1 MVQNQLG
8 QIPNVFDSL
17 SLSDTSSNAMATMA
31 TTALSANERFQ
42 HDWPGATP
50 GVLETRPDATA
61 AIAARL
67 GASYLAASEARQ
79 TVLSGHYLCIF
90 VPSGSKRYAAD
101 LQPAP
106 VDVLLMGEW
115 SIEQSLLLKPE
126 ARKV

>member
-31 TTALSANERFQ
+31 TTAQSANERFQ

-50 GVLETRPDATA
+50 VLETRPDATA

-79 TVLSGHYLCIF
+79 TVLSGHYLCIS
-90 VPSGSKRYAAD
+90 VLSGSKRYAAD